1 MKLGQTNIMDL
12 FETCFCIKKRTV
24 SDACIEG
31 DLDYVKRVMKNRK
44 DVEREDAKG
53 EYVILSAVRS
63 GKVYMVRYLFA
74 IGAST
79 SFVTDNN
86 WGLLHEAV
94 NSGSLHMVNYIL
106 NTCPLLLTYTKTK
119 DLISPIHLA
128 VFNGYVDILRALLQ
142 KTPYAYASSRG
153 IGGTT
158 PLMIATARGEKEMMV
173 DLYMSGASFFESD
186 DSGKNSLSMAKES
199 GMLKVV
205 NDLNFCLMD
214 EFTGLPKSRPI
225 FIDTI
230 QSRRN
235 QRKKVFFGIR

>member
-1 MKLGQTNIMDL
+1 MDL
-12 FETCFCIKKRTV
+12 FESCFCLNKRTV
-24 SDACIEG
+24 SDACVEG

-44 DVEREDAKG
+44 DMEREDAKG
-53 EYVILSAVRS
+53 VHPILSGVRS
-63 GKVYMVRYLFA
+63 GKVSMVRYLFA
-74 IGAST
+74 IGASK

-94 NSGSLHMVNYIL
+94 DSGSLHMVNYIL
-106 NTCPLLLTYTKTK
+106 NTCPLLLTYTRTG

-128 VFNGYVDILRALLQ
+128 VFNGYIDILRALLE
-142 KTPYAYASSRG
+142 KTPYAYVSPRG

-158 PLMIATARGEKEMMV
+158 PLMIATTRGEKEMMIE
-173 DLYMSGASFFESD
+173 LYKSGASFFESN
-186 DSGKNSLSMAKES
+186 DSGKNSLKMAKES

-214 EFTGLPKSRPI
+214 ELTGLPKSRPI

-235 QRKKVFFGIR
+235 QRKKAFFGIR